1 MPTNT
6 LAPTDESNRAMR
18 FGFVALVG
26 GCCAVSVAIVILI
39 WSSVTTASARF
50 SGSTSNESSLFEAA
64 VVDVI
69 VGSPDADVT
78 ELRIDAEGL
87 YPGLVVERCLPVR
100 FSGSIDDVAIRLI
113 GQKQGG
119 SGLED
124 FVRTEVQIGTG
135 TDNECTD
142 FVPEQTAFQG
152 TLGELWSQHGD
163 FANGLDILEAATDGD
178 TATVRIQVEVES
190 DDRAQGL
197 TSEFSVLIEA
207 RP

>member
-1 MPTNT
+1 M
-6 LAPTDESNRAMR
+6 LAPTDESNRVVR

-26 GCCAVSVAIVILI
+26 GCCAVLVAIVVLI
-39 WSSVTTASARF
+39 WSSITTASARF

-64 VVDVI
+64 AVDVI

-78 ELRIDAEGL
+78 ELRIDGEGL
-87 YPGLVVERCLPVR
+87 YPGRVVERCLPVK

-124 FVRTEVQIGTG
+124 FVRTEVQIGAG

-142 FVPEQTAFQG
+142 FVAQRTAFQG
-152 TLGELWSQHGD
+152 TLGELWTQHGD
-163 FANGLDILEAATDGD
+163 FANGVDILEAATDGD

-190 DDRAQGL
+190 DDEAQGL
-197 TSEFSVLIEA
+197 NTKFSLLIEA